1 MLEATVQRSPEWYAK
16 RLGKFT
22 SSRINDLMGKQGL
35 GKTGETYAFE
45 LAVEIVEG
53 KNDEDAFMSYDMKIG
68 VENEPYAFEQFKQN
82 KSVDFLSVEPCDFF
96 ELNSNTGGSPDGI
109 VSDGSVLEIKCP
121 KPNKLFRL
129 VVDGIIDQLYID
141 QMQHQMWVTGLDKA
155 YFFNYCIYNG
165 EPKWHEII
173 VHRDEARRMLMR
185 ERIEEAVF
193 IRDQFVKQ
201 LIEKR
206 QY

>member
-1 MLEATVQRSPEWYAK
+1 MLETITQRSAEWYTK

-22 SSRINDLMGKQGL
+22 SSRINDLMGVKGL

-53 KNDEDAFMSYDMKIG
+53 RNDDNEFLSFDMKHGI
-68 VENEPYAFEQFKQN
+68 ETEPYAFDQFRQN
-82 KSVDFLSVEPCDFF
+82 KSTEFLEVTACDFF
-96 ELNSNTGGSPDGI
+96 EFNSNTGGSPDGM

-129 VVDGIIDQLYID
+129 VADGVIDQCYID
-141 QMQHQMWVTGLDKA
+141 QMQHQMWVTGSKQA

-173 VHRDEARRMLMR
+173 VQRDQARIDLMKVRIAEA
-185 ERIEEAVF
+185 IV
-193 IRDQFVKQ
+193 IRDQFVELLKAN
-201 LIEKR
+201 R